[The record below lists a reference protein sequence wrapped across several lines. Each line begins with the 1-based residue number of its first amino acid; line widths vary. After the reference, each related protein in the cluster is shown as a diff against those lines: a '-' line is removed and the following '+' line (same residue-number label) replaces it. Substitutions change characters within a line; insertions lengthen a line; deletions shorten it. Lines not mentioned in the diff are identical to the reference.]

1 MISYTKINVN
11 LISLVISIIIFLCLN
26 SIYGFMFKSI
36 SKSEGNVIKQ
46 ENIANNIEVA
56 KETENIT
63 KKDSTNQLVEKSKEN
78 KSKVPKKEETEWRIE
93 IKAISLSA
101 QIADGTTDNIMN
113 KYVGHFTDTSKKKGN
128 IGLAAH
134 NRGYPVNYFQNI
146 RKLRKGDEIKY
157 TYGKFKK
164 TYIVD
169 KIEII
174 KDEDWTYLEKTDDNR
189 ITLITCVENEPN
201 YRRCIQ
207 GIEK

>member
-1 MISYTKINVN
+1 MVSYTKINVN
-11 LISLVISIIIFLCLN
+11 LISFVISIIIFFSLN
-26 SIYGFMFKSI
+26 TIYSFTNRLD
-36 SKSEGNVIKQ
+36 SKENSNDKQ
-46 ENIANNIEVA
+46 IEAINQEVA
-56 KETENIT
+56 INNNETKNDVSNKNDKNEQNN
-63 KKDSTNQLVEKSKEN
+63 NQAKTTKSKED
-78 KSKVPKKEETEWRIE
+78 EWKIE

-101 QIADGTTDNIMN
+101 PIAEGTTDSVMN
-113 KYVGHFTDTSKKKGN
+113 KYVGHFTDTSKNKGN

-146 RKLRKGDEIKY
+146 KKLKKGDEIKY
-157 TYGKFKK
+157 TYKKFKK

-174 KDEDWTYLEKTDDNR
+174 KDEDWTYLKNTDDNR